1 MADESDIETSA
12 EYFNSAEGTYIEEI
26 SNAHKWLSPIPVH
39 TSHKSVFNSQMLDM
53 LSLPKLT
60 IDVFTGDPLT
70 YKEFMTIFDEVVD
83 SKPVDSHMKLTRLLQ
98 FTSDK
103 AKDSIRHC
111 ALIGGSRGYEQ
122 ARRILSSR
130 FGNEYVISYNI
141 IDTLKNGKAV
151 STAIEQQQLADDLAV
166 AIEMLSELNMSSE
179 IENQRC
185 IIDIVQRCT
194 TSVQYR
200 WRNVALEQKQHIGT
214 YPKYSDFV
222 TFMRRVAADGMDPL
236 YGDEAMKSRPSSTNC
251 SCSNVSGDSCN
262 VKSKLPST
270 EYLAPCVVCQ
280 RQHILFHCDSFKA
293 MRPQARFEVVNDNK
307 LCFLYLR
314 SGRFAKDCRK
324 QYTCAVLGCGKRH
337 TKFIHVDNQH
347 PTSIAPAV
355 RDDSIRGSC
364 NENRGHVSGE
374 HYRGS
379 VIQTLLKF

>member
-26 SNAHKWLSPIPVH
+26 SNAHKWLSPIVVPIH
-39 TSHKSVFNSQMLDM
+39 TSHESVFNSQMLDM
-53 LSLPKLT
+53 LSMPKLT

-70 YKEFMTIFDEVVD
+70 YKEFMTIFDEIVD

-98 FTSDK
+98 FTSGK

-111 ALIGGSRGYEQ
+111 ALIGGSRGYEH
-122 ARRILSSR
+122 ARRTLSSR

-166 AIEMLSELNMSSE
+166 AIETLSELNMSSE

-185 IIDIVQRCT
+185 IIPIDIVQRCT

-214 YPKYSDFV
+214 YPTLSDFA

-251 SCSNVSGDSCN
+251 SCSKVSGDSCN

-270 EYLAPCVVCQ
+270 E
-280 RQHILFHCDSFKA
+280 
-293 MRPQARFEVVNDNK
+293 
-307 LCFLYLR
+307 
-314 SGRFAKDCRK
+314 
-324 QYTCAVLGCGKRH
+324 
-337 TKFIHVDNQH
+337 
-347 PTSIAPAV
+347 
-355 RDDSIRGSC
+355 
-364 NENRGHVSGE
+364 
-374 HYRGS
+374 
-379 VIQTLLKF
+379 